1 MLCSFLNSRE
11 AWVEI
16 PSDRFRDIVSLA
28 TSGSDVADPDWQV
41 ARAHLVLHLI
51 FAAPLVPPRGATLVN
66 TGTSWRVH
74 YYFRFVRDLTARHGI
89 SYIPFVHDLIT
100 IFAAQY
106 CAPGITED
114 FDSWLIGAVRR
125 ADGFRAKSRAPPTV
139 PLRIATPLGCTTA

>member
-66 TGTSWRVH
+66 TGTDRKSVVTGKSVSVRV
-74 YYFRFVRDLTARHGI
+74 D
-89 SYIPFVHDLIT
+89 
-100 IFAAQY
+100 
-106 CAPGITED
+106 PGGRWI
-114 FDSWLIGAVRR
+114 I
-125 ADGFRAKSRAPPTV
+125 KKKKKNNYK
-139 PLRIATPLGCTTA
+139 